1 MTAYVNRRT
10 TWPTVQ
16 DRQRWLAVL
25 ARANVDALAQ
35 AWAAIPDKP
44 HYIFLRSPETGLAQ
58 IRARA
63 GGTGQQFNV
72 GEVTLSRCT
81 VLLEDGEVGVG
92 YVTGRDK
99 RHAEL
104 VAVFDAMLQ
113 APIQGRQLQAD
124 VIDVLAATQTQQERR
139 AAESAA
145 TSKVNFFTMV
155 RGDG

>member
-1 MTAYVNRRT
+1 MTVHVNGRP

-25 ARANVDALAQ
+25 AKANVDALAQ

-58 IRARA
+58 IRART
-63 GGTGQQFNV
+63 GGTGQPFHV
-72 GEVTLSRCT
+72 GEVTLTRCT
-81 VLLEDGEVGVG
+81 VRLENGETGVG

-104 VAVFDAMLQ
+104 IAVFDAMLQ
-113 APIQGRQLQAD
+113 APIQGKQLQAD
-124 VIDVLAATQTQQERR
+124 VIAVLATTQAQQARR
-139 AAESAA
+139 EAEAAA

>member
-1 MTAYVNRRT
+1 MTVHVNGQT
-10 TWPTVQ
+10 SWPAVE

-25 ARANVDALAQ
+25 ASATVDALTQ
-35 AWAAIPDKP
+35 AWTAMPDKP
-44 HYIFLRSPETGLAQ
+44 QYVFLRSPETGLAQ

-63 GGTGQQFNV
+63 GGTGQQFNF

-81 VLLEDGEVGVG
+81 VLLESGKVGVG
-92 YVTGRDK
+92 YVAGRDK

-113 APIQGRQLQAD
+113 SPVSGRQLQAD
-124 VIDVLAATQTQQERR
+124 VIETLAAVQAQGERCE
-139 AAESAA
+139 AEAAA

-155 RGDG
+155 RGEG

>member
-1 MTAYVNRRT
+1 MTVNGNGRSA
-10 TWPTVQ
+10 WPTVQ
-16 DRQRWLAVL
+16 DRQRWLKIL
-25 ARANVDALAQ
+25 AKATVDALAQ
-35 AWAAIPDKP
+35 AWTAIPAQP
-44 HYIFLRSPETGLAQ
+44 HYVFLKPPETGLAQ

-72 GEVTLSRCT
+72 GEVTLTRCT
-81 VLLEDGEVGVG
+81 LQLASGEVGVG
-92 YVTGRDK
+92 YVTGRDQ

-113 APIQGRQLQAD
+113 EPIQGRRLQAD
-124 VIDVLAATQTQQERR
+124 VIEVLATDQAQHEHR
-139 AAESAA
+139 AAQAAA